1 MRNHGLAVTLA
12 AASTLGGIGGDDRV
26 ARAVHVCLCGVSLS
40 AVVCMRVSGEF
51 FLRLRRQRWK
61 LRLLSQPASFQYQ
74 VRNWGQIQHWV
85 SKGWFLRI
93 DTLLY
98 GTIEQ
103 PKPH

>member
-1 MRNHGLAVTLA
+1 MTLA
-12 AASTLGGIGGDDRV
+12 AASTLGGIGGYDRV
-26 ARAVHVCLCGVSLS
+26 ARAVYACVGSAVLLS
-40 AVVCMRVSGEF
+40 AVRRALRVSGENF
-51 FLRLRRQRWK
+51 SRLRRQRWK